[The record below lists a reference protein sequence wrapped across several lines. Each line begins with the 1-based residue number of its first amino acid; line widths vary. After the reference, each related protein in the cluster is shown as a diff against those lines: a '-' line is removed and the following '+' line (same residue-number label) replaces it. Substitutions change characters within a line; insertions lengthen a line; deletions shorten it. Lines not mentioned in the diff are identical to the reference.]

1 MSDPPLHIHYPGVPG
16 PIVSSAR
23 QPSYAR
29 MNVNT
34 YYYVA
39 GPVFRWD
46 MPEIERIRLA
56 YHQNSMSDPFN
67 RPIFLQFLRS
77 LRIDSTMRGVR
88 NLISLT
94 YAQKLSLVAAIPLI
108 AAVAAIAL
116 VVAYESRATAE
127 SEIQALERRLIEA
140 KKDELRNYV
149 TQARNGFAYIYGRAS
164 PDDEIAKNLVAQI
177 LSAMIYGKDGFF
189 FVYDYDGNNLV
200 SPRQTEFINRNWV
213 GLTDSDG
220 TPIVDEFI
228 SLARQGAGWHSFMW
242 QKPSTGEEAQMIAYV
257 VGLQDWRWVVGTGVF
272 IDDIVATVAN
282 ARAEVE
288 ARVQRTFMY
297 IGGIVLAAVLIV
309 FASGMLL
316 NFRERRLADAKLKE
330 LTQRVLDAQEEER
343 GRVARELH
351 DGISQ
356 ILVGVRYALD
366 NARRRLIRG
375 DDTAAQEPLQ
385 TGIDN
390 LATAITEV
398 RRISRDLR
406 PGVLDDLGL
415 GPALKALT
423 NDFSE
428 RTGIE
433 TEFSTVVFRNRL
445 DQDSKIA
452 LYRIAQEALTNI
464 ERHAGA
470 TRVTIDLRGHKK
482 GATMRI
488 TDNGRGLRSEPGH
501 VSTGIGLRNMQERI
515 EQLDGTLRILSSR
528 GGTAIEVSL
537 PLSHMLPPQE
547 DPTPKRKAGY

>member
-1 MSDPPLHIHYPGVPG
+1 M
-16 PIVSSAR
+16 
-23 QPSYAR
+23 Q
-29 MNVNT
+29 
-34 YYYVA
+34 
-39 GPVFRWD
+39 
-46 MPEIERIRLA
+46 RL
-56 YHQNSMSDPFN
+56 
-67 RPIFLQFLRS
+67 
-77 LRIDSTMRGVR
+77 R
-88 NLISLT
+88 NLVSLT
-94 YAQKLSLVAAIPLI
+94 YAQKLSLVAAIPLVV
-108 AAVAAIAL
+108 AVAAIAVL
-116 VVAYESRATAE
+116 VAYEARATAE
-127 SEIQALERRLIEA
+127 REIEALERSLIEA
-140 KKDELRNYV
+140 KKEELRNYV
-149 TQARNGFAYIYGRAS
+149 TQARNGFAYIYGRAT
-164 PDDEIAKNLVAQI
+164 PDDEVAKNLVSQI
-177 LSAMIYGKDGFF
+177 LSAMIYGQDGFF

-200 SPRQTEFINRNWV
+200 SPRQTEFINRNWE

-220 TPIVDEFI
+220 TPVVDEFI

-272 IDDIVATVAN
+272 IDDIVAAVAN

-297 IGGIVLAAVLIV
+297 IGAIVVAAVLIV

-316 NFRERRLADAKLKE
+316 NIRERRLADAKLKE
-330 LTQRVLDAQEEER
+330 LTQRVFDAQEEER

-366 NARRRLIRG
+366 TARRRVSRG
-375 DDTAAQEPLQ
+375 DFSNAEDPLDK
-385 TGIDN
+385 GIEH
-390 LATAITEV
+390 LGTAITEV

-415 GPALKALT
+415 GPALKSLT
-423 NDFSE
+423 DDFRD

-433 TEFSTVVFRNRL
+433 TKFSTVVFRNRL

-464 ERHAGA
+464 ERHADA
-470 TRVTIDLRGHKK
+470 SHVTIDLRGHKK

-488 TDNGRGLRSEPGH
+488 TDNGRGLRNEPGR
-501 VSTGIGLRNMQERI
+501 VATGIGLRNMQERI

-528 GGTAIEVSL
+528 GPHGGTVIEASL
-537 PLSHMLPPQE
+537 PLSHLLPPQE
-547 DPTPKRKAGY
+547 DATPKRKAGT